1 MNEITATSP
10 QAGITPI
17 AMLAEEARIYSESL
31 AVNMLN
37 LGRVFTEAKKQVAHG
52 EWGDWVQQH
61 SGMSARSAQQLMAIY
76 SRFGDKPAFAGV
88 EKSKMYKMLALPV
101 GTEDAFI
108 EENDVSSMTSREVE
122 EAVKRVRE
130 QANREIAQERE
141 ARKAAEERAR
151 QLAGRPPEVPAD
163 VIDELNGKDR
173 EIEQY
178 RAEVERMS
186 AAQRELIDQRNAMNR
201 SLLEARRE
209 LQENAELLDET
220 QQECNRAQA
229 ELLNLQSA
237 IAKGDA
243 ERAPSDQL
251 TVDVFAS
258 AVRQFIGVCARM
270 PHMART
276 FAIMPLSERNAYDEL
291 LRTVEGWVAGSR
303 AAMNTIAFE
312 EVEIHGEE

>member
-1 MNEITATSP
+1 MNEITAASP

-220 QQECNRAQA
+220 QQECTRAQA

-270 PHMART
+270 PHMAHT
-276 FAIMPLSERNAYDEL
+276 FAKMPTAERAAYDEL
-291 LRTVEGWVAGSR
+291 LRTMEAWARDARS
-303 AAMNTIAFE
+303 AINTVAFE
-312 EVEIHGEE
+312 EVVIHDE

>member
-1 MNEITATSP
+1 MNELANTQTT
-10 QAGITPI
+10 GLTPI
-17 AMLAEEARIYSESL
+17 HVLAEEARIYSESM
-31 AVNMLN
+31 AMNMLN
-37 LGRVFTEAKKQVAHG
+37 LGRIFTEAKKQVPHG
-52 EWGDWVQQH
+52 EWGEWVQRN
-61 SGMSARSAQQLMAIY
+61 SGMSVRSAQQLMAIY
-76 SRFGDKPAFAGV
+76 ARFGDKPAFAGV
-88 EKSKMYKMLALPV
+88 EKSKMYKMLALPE
-101 GTEDAFI
+101 GTEDAFMAN
-108 EENDVSSMTSREVE
+108 NDVSAMSSREVE

-130 QANREIAQERE
+130 QANKEIAQERE
-141 ARKAAEERAR
+141 ARKAAEAR
-151 QLAGRPPEVPAD
+151 VQELADRPPEVPVD
-163 VIDELNGKDR
+163 VIEELNGKDR
-173 EIEQY
+173 ELERYRLELERVGATQRELLEQ
-178 RAEVERMS
+178 RNDANRKLLE
-186 AAQRELIDQRNAMNR
+186 AQREL
-201 SLLEARRE
+201 RE
-209 LQENAELLDET
+209 SAELLDET

-229 ELLNLQSA
+229 ELLNLQST

-243 ERAPSDQL
+243 ERAPTDQL